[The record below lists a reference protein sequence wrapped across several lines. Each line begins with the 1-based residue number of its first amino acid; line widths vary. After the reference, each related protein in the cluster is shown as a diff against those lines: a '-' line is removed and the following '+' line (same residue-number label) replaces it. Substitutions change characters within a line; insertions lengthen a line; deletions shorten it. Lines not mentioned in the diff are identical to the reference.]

1 MINFKNKSILSNIL
15 MMYTSLS
22 FAISFLIVLIILP
35 YWIRRARE
43 HNLVSRDV
51 HKLNSKPVADIGG
64 IIVSFGAII
73 GILLFIAVT
82 VFIKKEDSMYYL
94 LAAVSSLLIATLI
107 GLVDDILG
115 WKIGLRQYQKALLS
129 VLIAL
134 PIVVINAGNHTMNL
148 LLFGHVDLGLF
159 YPLLLIPIGIMGA
172 SNGFNMLAGYNG
184 LEAGMGIIIL
194 SALGFLA
201 WVVDKYPAMLI
212 AYCFVAALL
221 AFIIFNKY
229 PAKVFGGN
237 TLTYSVGAA
246 IAIVAILGDL
256 EKFAVILFIPYFFEF
271 VLKMR
276 GLLQK
281 ESFAKPLKDGSL
293 INRYNKWYGVE
304 HIAVSFLRTIKGRA
318 FEYEVVAL
326 ILFTEL
332 VLAFITVFIVF

>member
-1 MINFKNKSILSNIL
+1 MISYYFAIG
-15 MMYTSLS
+15 LS
-22 FAISFLIVLIILP
+22 FAITVLVLP
-35 YWIRRARE
+35 YWIKRARE
-43 HNLVSRDV
+43 HSLVSRDV
-51 HKLNSKPVADIGG
+51 HKPNSKPVADIGG
-64 IIVSFGAII
+64 IVVAFGAII
-73 GILLFIAVT
+73 GILLFIAIT
-82 VFIKKEDSMYYL
+82 VFIKKGDSMYYL

-115 WKIGLRQYQKALLS
+115 WKLGIRQYQKTILS
-129 VLIAL
+129 ALIAL
-134 PIVVINAGNHTMNL
+134 PIIVINAGQSTMNL
-148 LLFGHVDLGLF
+148 PIFGQVDFGLL
-159 YPLLLIPIGIMGA
+159 YPLLLIPIGIIGA

-212 AYCFVAALL
+212 AFCFVAALL
-221 AFIIFNKY
+221 AFIVFNKY
-229 PAKVFGGN
+229 PAKVFGSN

-256 EKFAVILFIPYFFEF
+256 EKFAVILFIPYFLEF

-293 INRYNKWYGVE
+293 TNSYDKWYGVE
-304 HIAVSFLRTIKGRA
+304 HIAVSFLRKIKGRA
-318 FEYEVVAL
+318 FEYEVVMVILLMELSLAL
-326 ILFTEL
+326 T
-332 VLAFITVFIVF
+332 TVFIVF

>member
-1 MINFKNKSILSNIL
+1 MIPHISYYFAVIV
-15 MMYTSLS
+15 S
-22 FAISFLIVLIILP
+22 FIITLLALP
-35 YWIRRARE
+35 YWIKRARE
-43 HNLVSRDV
+43 HNLVSQDV
-51 HKLNSKPVADIGG
+51 NKLKAKPVADIGG

-73 GILLFIAVT
+73 GVLLFIAIT
-82 VFIKKEDSMYYL
+82 VFIKKGDSMYYL

-115 WKIGLRQYQKALLS
+115 WKLGIRQYQKTILS

-134 PIVVINAGNHTMNL
+134 PIVVINAGQSTMNL
-148 LLFGHVDLGLF
+148 PFLGLVDF
-159 YPLLLIPIGIMGA
+159 GLLYPLLLIPIGIMGA

-201 WVVDKYPAMLI
+201 WIVDKYPAMII

-221 AFIIFNKY
+221 AFFIFNRY
-229 PAKVFGGN
+229 PARVFGGN

-256 EKFAVILFIPYFFEF
+256 EKFAVILFIPYFLEF

-293 INRYNKWYGVE
+293 TNRYDKWYGIE
-304 HIAVSFLRTIKGRA
+304 HIAVSLIKKIKGRA
-318 FEYEVVAL
+318 FEYEVVAV
-326 ILFTEL
+326 ILFAEL
-332 VLAFITVFIVF
+332 LLALVTVFIVF

>member
-1 MINFKNKSILSNIL
+1 MKFMQTAVMFSVLLSL
-15 MMYTSLS
+15 
-22 FAISFLIVLIILP
+22 VLTLVVLP

-43 HNLVSRDV
+43 HKLVSRDV
-51 HKLNSKPVADIGG
+51 HKPKAKPVADIGG

-82 VFIKKEDSMYYL
+82 VFIKKGDSMYYL
-94 LAAVSSLLIATLI
+94 LAAVASLLIATLI

-115 WKIGLRQYQKALLS
+115 WKLGIRQYQKTILS
-129 VLIAL
+129 VLIAM
-134 PIVVINAGNHTMNL
+134 PIVVINAGQSTMNL
-148 LLFGHVDLGLF
+148 PIFGQVNLGLL
-159 YPLLLIPIGIMGA
+159 YPLLLVPLGIIGA
-172 SNGFNMLAGYNG
+172 ANGFNMLAGYNG

-212 AYCFVAALL
+212 AYCFVAALV
-221 AFIIFNKY
+221 AFIVFNKY

-256 EKFAVILFIPYFFEF
+256 EKFAVILFIPYFLEF
-271 VLKMR
+271 VLKIR

-281 ESFAKPLKDGSL
+281 ESFARPLKDGSL
-293 INRYNKWYGVE
+293 VNRYDKWYGVE
-304 HIAVSFLRTIKGRA
+304 HIAVSFLRKIKGRA
-318 FEYEVVAL
+318 FEYEVVMV
-326 ILFTEL
+326 ILLLEFI
-332 VLAFITVFIVF
+332 LAFVTVFVIF